1 MRETYQGLADAIV
14 LQAVKDYRKVLKYL
28 KERPRNMQA
37 KIGKAEIE
45 QFFYSKWFSTL
56 TQIDPNTLITKLE
69 EELQ

>member
-28 KERPRNMQA
+28 KERPRNIQA
-37 KIGKAEIE
+37 KLSKAEIE